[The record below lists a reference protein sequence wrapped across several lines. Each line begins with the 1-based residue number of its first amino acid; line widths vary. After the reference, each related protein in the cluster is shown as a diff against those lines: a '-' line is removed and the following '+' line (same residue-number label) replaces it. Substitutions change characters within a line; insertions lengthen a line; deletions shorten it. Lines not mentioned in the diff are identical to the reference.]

1 MAPSSVRHPRR
12 DFVMKSPTAKP
23 SLRCAVYTRVS
34 TDARLEQ
41 EFNSLDAQ
49 REASEAYVKSQTHE
63 GWSLVRS
70 RYDDGGFSGGSMERP
85 ALQRLLSEVQAK
97 RIDVIVVYKVDR
109 LTRSLADFAKL
120 VELFDAHGVSFVSV
134 TQSFNTT
141 TSMGRLTLNVL
152 LSFAQF
158 EREVTGERIRDK
170 IAASKKKG
178 IWMGGV
184 VPLGYRVEARALHI
198 VEDHAELV
206 RGLFKR
212 YLEVFSVARLKERL
226 DAEDVRLPIR
236 IDGKGRSTGGGFF
249 SRGHV
254 YKIFS
259 NPIYIGQIAH
269 KGLVHEGQHPAI
281 VDRELWDKV
290 QQSLGHHLAAKSQRH
305 ERQSTNA
312 LLVGKL
318 FDDRGNLMTPSWSKR
333 GSKRWS
339 YYVSQTILRGDKA
352 NAGSATRVSAPEIE
366 NRVIDAIGCL
376 DQGQNSQAVRW
387 GHHRPRD
394 DVPPALNADTSP
406 DHHERIRSRIERVT
420 LERAAIRIALYHDTD
435 EEAEVKVLTIP
446 WAAPS
451 PYRRREIIHGTSVGS
466 SSVRPLPTS
475 ARLVLTKALRK
486 AHRWLDELLTEP
498 KQTIESIAARESK
511 SERSIRMTLS
521 LAFLSPRPCQV
532 RYRWSPSPW
541 LRSHSPDRPAD
552 RLVRSV
558 GGAGSEGARP
568 HLIAQRCASAL
579 SPKIAEI
586 VGPTRASFPQNS
598 RLTQPPRTASR
609 ETEFCPQRLWS
620 KGEAH

>member
-1 MAPSSVRHPRR
+1 
-12 DFVMKSPTAKP
+12 MKPVDRK
-23 SLRCAVYTRVS
+23 LNVRCAIYTRVS

-49 REASEAYVKSQTHE
+49 REASEAYIKSQTGE
-63 GWSLVRS
+63 GWSLIRV

-85 ALQRLLSEVQAK
+85 ALQKLLLEVQAK

-120 VELFDAHGVSFVSV
+120 VEMFDAHGVSFVSV

-184 VPLGYRVEARALHI
+184 VPLGYRVENRALHI

-212 YLEVFSVARLKERL
+212 YLEVGSVARLKEML

-236 IDGKGRSTGGGFF
+236 IDGKGRSTGGGLF
-249 SRGHV
+249 SRGHI

-269 KGLVHEGQHPAI
+269 RDLVHEGQHPAI
-281 VDRELWDKV
+281 VDRELWGRV
-290 QQSLGHHLAAKSQRH
+290 QQSLEGHLAAKTQRR

-339 YYVSQTILRGDKA
+339 YYVSQAILRGDKA
-352 NAGSATRVSAPEIE
+352 NAGSVARVSAPEIE
-366 NRVIDAIGCL
+366 KRVIEAIDSL
-376 DQGQNSQAVRW
+376 DDNQAPKTIHPYR
-387 GHHRPRD
+387 HPSRD
-394 DVPPALNADTSP
+394 DIRPTQNTDTLANR
-406 DHHERIRSRIERVT
+406 HERVRSRIDRVI
-420 LERAAIRIALYHDTD
+420 LERGAIRIALARKDNED
-435 EEAEVKVLTIP
+435 GEAKVLTIA
-446 WAAPS
+446 WTAPS
-451 PYRRREIIHGTSVGS
+451 SYRRREIIQGTSVGS
-466 SSVRPLPTS
+466 SSARPLPTS
-475 ARLVLTKALRK
+475 ARLILTKALRK
-486 AHRWLDELLTEP
+486 AHRWLDELLTDS
-498 KQTIESIAARESK
+498 KRTIESIAVRESK

-521 LAFLSPRPCQV
+521 LAFLSPDLVKAAIDGRLP
-532 RYRWSPSPW
+532 RGFGLTRLIDLPIAWSDQW
-541 LRSHSPDRPAD
+541 AALGLKTPA
-552 RLVRSV
+552 
-558 GGAGSEGARP
+558 
-568 HLIAQRCASAL
+568 
-579 SPKIAEI
+579 
-586 VGPTRASFPQNS
+586 RA
-598 RLTQPPRTASR
+598 
-609 ETEFCPQRLWS
+609 
-620 KGEAH
+620 